1 IVAYIKKK
9 HNLLIGERSAE
20 KLKVEIGTAMKD
32 SEEQFMKISGII
44 YNNYF
49 YLGGC
54 YEYEF
59 FK

>member
-1 IVAYIKKK
+1 
-9 HNLLIGERSAE
+9 
-20 KLKVEIGTAMKD
+20 
-32 SEEQFMKISGII
+32 MKISGII

-59 FK
+59 LNKGDKIGVISCSNGLSIKIKT

>member
-1 IVAYIKKK
+1 MHRKIDK
-9 HNLLIGERSAE
+9 
-20 KLKVEIGTAMKD
+20 
-32 SEEQFMKISGII
+32 FMKISGII